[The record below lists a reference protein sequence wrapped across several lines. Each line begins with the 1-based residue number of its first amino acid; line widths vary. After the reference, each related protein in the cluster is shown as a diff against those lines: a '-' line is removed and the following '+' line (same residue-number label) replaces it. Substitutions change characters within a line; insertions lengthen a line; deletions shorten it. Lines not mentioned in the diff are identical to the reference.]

1 MISAIV
7 TSTGGLSMRR
17 RTNATRKPT
26 IRPIATPPTTLHT
39 SRQDASQ
46 TENVPATAAVTA
58 TRYRTS
64 AVPSFTRL
72 SPSTMVMARR
82 GTPSRRMIAEA
93 ASGSVGAT
101 TAPRTK
107 AALQDMSSTIAC
119 ATTATAVIVT
129 STSPIAS
136 VPIGRMFSRS
146 SRNDVKNAAE

>member
-1 MISAIV
+1 
-7 TSTGGLSMRR
+7 
-17 RTNATRKPT
+17 
-26 IRPIATPPTTLHT
+26 
-39 SRQDASQ
+39 
-46 TENVPATAAVTA
+46 
-58 TRYRTS
+58 
-64 AVPSFTRL
+64 
-72 SPSTMVMARR
+72 MARR

-119 ATTATAVIVT
+119 ATTATAVIVA

-136 VPIGRMFSRS
+136 VPIGRMFSRN